1 MNRYFLIINLI
12 FISMAMNSCSKKM
25 ECELPKLIDRDL
37 FFGNPEISGG
47 QLSPDGKYVAFM
59 KEYNGIMNIWVKEF
73 DATFDEARPL
83 TDSERPLYGFFWSGD
98 GKYLLYVKDKDG
110 DENMNIFA
118 VNPADEVEKGAIPVS
133 RNLTDFD
140 EVTAQ
145 IYQVSDNDHD
155 LLFIGLNNRDKAW
168 HDLYSLRISTG
179 ALEKLYEN
187 NDRIVG
193 YDFDWDDNLRIY
205 YRTDEQGNTA
215 MLYKKGDSLVKIY
228 ETTVTETAYAAGW
241 NEDNSKFYLVTNV
254 GDLDLST
261 LYLMDPETEKMQL
274 IESDPENRVDFGG
287 LSLDQ
292 NTRKIIGTSY
302 TDDKTRRYFKDKER
316 EAIYKHLREQFP
328 GREVDFVST
337 TKDYSMYLVS
347 VWGDKYASE
356 VWLYI
361 PEHKDLIQQYVPR
374 PKLKEIET
382 LLSPMEPIRYKSS
395 DGMEIPGYLTIP
407 NGCKAQELPLVV
419 LVHGGPKGPR
429 DYWGFDPIVQ
439 FLANRG
445 YAVLQPN
452 FRASGG
458 YGKKF
463 QNAGDLQWGL
473 LMQDDITWGVKH
485 LIDEGIV
492 DKSKVAIMGGSYGG
506 YATLAG
512 LAFTPDLYAAG
523 VDIVG
528 PSNIFTLLESIPPYW
543 EAGRAFLHGMVG
555 DPETKEGEK
564 RIREAS
570 PLFSAEKITKPL
582 LIIQGANDPRVKQA
596 EADQIVVA
604 LRDKGQQVSYILA
617 DDEGHGFAKPV
628 NKMAM
633 FAEIE
638 RFLAPI
644 LGGRFQEEMPDD
656 VAKRLKEI
664 TIDITTVV
672 HEPAGAVKAADKLP
686 KIQTNA
692 LVEGRYT
699 YEMNIE
705 VQDQNIKMSTKRT
718 IEKST
723 NGWKVT
729 DASSGAMGDMNDEV
743 ILDANF
749 NAVSRILTQM
759 GQNITMTYKKNQVL
773 IDMAGKEQKI
783 SYTGAFLAS
792 SPGNELLMANLNL
805 EKGEKITLAT
815 DDIQSMKA
823 KFVTVEY
830 IGEKEFEGE
839 KCQVME
845 VTDANNKK
853 EKSTYYFINNNSVL
867 YFMESLV
874 PAMNNAKITMR
885 LSKNS

>member
-1 MNRYFLIINLI
+1 
-12 FISMAMNSCSKKM
+12 M

-59 KEYNGIMNIWVKEF
+59 KEYNGIMNIWVKAF
-73 DATFDEARPL
+73 DDAFDDARPL

-98 GKYLLYVKDKDG
+98 GKYILYVKDKDG
-110 DENMNIFA
+110 DENINIFA
-118 VNPADEVEKGAIPVS
+118 VDPAQEAEEGKVPVS
-133 RNLTDFD
+133 RNLTDFN

-145 IYQVSDNDHD
+145 IYQVSDNNHD

-168 HDLYSLRISTG
+168 HDLYELRISTG
-179 ALEKLYEN
+179 ALSLLYEN
-187 NDRIVG
+187 KDRIVA
-193 YDFDWDDNLRIY
+193 YEFDWDDNLRIY
-205 YRTDEQGNTA
+205 YRTDEQGNTS
-215 MLYKKGDSLVKIY
+215 MLYKRGDELVNIY
-228 ETTVTETAYAAGW
+228 ETTVTETAYVAGW
-241 NEDNSKFYLVTNV
+241 NEDNSKFYLVTNA

-261 LYLMDPETEKMQL
+261 LYLMNPETGKMDL
-274 IESDPENRVDFGG
+274 IESDPEKRVDFGG
-287 LSLDQ
+287 LTLDQ
-292 NTRKIIGTSY
+292 NTRKIISTSY
-302 TDDKTRRYFKDKER
+302 TDDKTRRYFKDSKRGDIFKKLQE
-316 EAIYKHLREQFP
+316 EFP
-328 GREVDFVST
+328 GREIDFVSST
-337 TKDYSMYLVS
+337 RDYSMFLIS

-356 VWLYI
+356 VWLY
-361 PEHKDLIQQYVPR
+361 EVDNGGLIQQYVPR

-382 LLSPMEPIRYKSS
+382 LLSEMQPIRYKSS
-395 DGMEIPGYLTIP
+395 DGLEIPAYLTVP
-407 NGCKAQELPLVV
+407 NGCKAQQLPLVV

-429 DYWGFDPIVQ
+429 DYWGYDPIVQ

-485 LIDEGIV
+485 LINEGIV
-492 DKSKVAIMGGSYGG
+492 DESKVVIMGGSYGG

-555 DPETKEGEK
+555 DPNTPEGEK

-664 TIDITTVV
+664 TVDVKTVV
-672 HEPAGAVKAADKLP
+672 YEPKGAVKAADKLP
-686 KIQTNA
+686 SINTGA
-692 LVEGRYT
+692 LTVGQYS
-699 YEMNIE
+699 YDMNFA
-705 VQDQNIKMSTKRT
+705 VQDQNLKMNLTRK
-718 IEKST
+718 IEKSAD
-723 NGWKVT
+723 GWIVT
-729 DASSGAMGDMNDEV
+729 DVSSGALGDGTDSGIFDSSFMP
-743 ILDANF
+743 
-749 NAVSRILTQM
+749 VSRVLNQM
-759 GQNITMTYKKNQVL
+759 GQEVKLKYGKNSVNIEMN
-773 IDMAGKEQKI
+773 GKEQKI
-783 SYTGAFLAS
+783 DFKGAFVSS
-792 SPGNELLMANLNL
+792 SPGYELILAHMDIAA
-805 EKGEKITLAT
+805 GEKITLAT
-815 DDIQSMKA
+815 EDVQMMKS
-823 KFVTVEY
+823 KFIIVEHL
-830 IGEKEFEGE
+830 GDKEVEG
-839 KCQVME
+839 VMCYAIE
-845 VTDANNKK
+845 VSDATNQK
-853 EKSTYYFINNNSVL
+853 EKATYYFTQNKKAL
-867 YFMESLV
+867 FFMESV
-874 PAMNNAKITMR
+874 IPSMQNAVITMR
-885 LSKNS
+885 LKK

>member
-1 MNRYFLIINLI
+1 MKKYILIINLI
-12 FISMAMNSCSKKM
+12 FISMAMNSCKKNM
-25 ECELPKLIDRDL
+25 ECDLPNLIDRDL

-59 KEYNGIMNIWVKEF
+59 KENKGIMNIWVKAF
-73 DATFDEARPL
+73 DESFEEARPL
-83 TDSERPLYGFFWSGD
+83 TDSERPLYGYFWSGD
-98 GKYLLYVKDKDG
+98 GKYILYVKDKDG
-110 DENMNIFA
+110 DENINIFA
-118 VNPADEVEKGAIPVS
+118 VNPADSAPDGQVPTS

-179 ALEKLYEN
+179 ALEMLYEN
-187 NDRIVG
+187 KDRIVG
-193 YDFDWDDNLRIY
+193 YDFDWDDQLRMY
-205 YRTDEQGNTA
+205 YRTDEKGNTS
-215 MLYKKGDSLVKIY
+215 MLYKRGEELVSIY

-241 NEDNSKFYLVTNV
+241 NEDNSKFYMVTNV

-261 LYLMDPETEKMQL
+261 LYLMDPETGKMEL
-274 IESDPENRVDFGG
+274 IESDPEKRVDFGG
-287 LSLDQ
+287 LTLDQ
-292 NTRKIIGTSY
+292 NTRKIISTSY
-302 TDDKTRRYFKDKER
+302 TDDKTRRYFKDSNR
-316 EAIYKHLREQFP
+316 GAMYKHLQSQFP
-328 GREVDFVST
+328 GREIDFIST
-337 TKDYSMYLVS
+337 TRDYSMYLIS

-361 PEHKDLIQQYVPR
+361 PEGKDLIQQYVPR
-374 PKLKEIET
+374 PKLKEIEV
-382 LLSPMEPIRYKSS
+382 LLSEMQPIRYKSS
-395 DGMEIPGYLTIP
+395 DGLEIPAYLTIP
-407 NGCKAQELPLVV
+407 QGCKAQKLPLVV

-429 DYWGFDPIVQ
+429 DYWGYDPEVQ

-463 QNAGDLQWGL
+463 MNAGDLQWGL
-473 LMQDDITWGVKH
+473 LMQDDITYGVKH

-492 DKSKVAIMGGSYGG
+492 DQEKVVIMGGSYGG

-512 LAFTPDLYAAG
+512 LAFTPEVYAAG

-528 PSNIFTLLESIPPYW
+528 PSNIFTLLESVPPYW

-555 DPETKEGEK
+555 DPNTPEGEK

-604 LRDKGQQVSYILA
+604 LRDKGQKVSYILA

-633 FAEIE
+633 YAEIE

-644 LGGRFQEEMPDD
+644 IGGRFQEEMPDD

-664 TIDITTVV
+664 TVDIKSVV
-672 HEPAGAVKAADKLP
+672 YEAAAAIKGAETLP
-686 KIQTNA
+686 KITDDA
-692 LVEGRYT
+692 LAPGKFD
-699 YEMNIE
+699 YEMTIN
-705 VQDQNIKMSTKRT
+705 VQDQNIKMLVTRS
-718 IEKST
+718 IEKT
-723 NGWKVT
+723 PKGWKVT
-729 DASSGAMGDMNDEV
+729 EKSSGAMGEGTDVAYFDNSFMPLTRV
-743 ILDANF
+743 I
-749 NAVSRILTQM
+749 TQM
-759 GQNITMTYKKNQVL
+759 GQDISMKYGKSDVR
-773 IDMAGKEQKI
+773 IDMAGKEMNIDFKSAYI
-783 SYTGAFLAS
+783 AS
-792 SPGNELLMANLNL
+792 APGYELLMANMQLN
-805 EKGEKITLAT
+805 KGEKVTLAR
-815 DDIQSMKA
+815 DDMQAMKA
-823 KFVTVEY
+823 QLITIENL
-830 IGEKEFEGE
+830 GEKEIGDV
-839 KCQVME
+839 KCE
-845 VTDANNKK
+845 AILVTDSSNKNDK
-853 EKSTYYFINNNSVL
+853 TTYYFTDNRKVL
-867 YFMESLV
+867 YQMESVV
-874 PAMNNAKITMR
+874 PAMQNAKVTMK
-885 LSKNS
+885 LKKK